1 MPRDAGVVR
10 KGEPFR
16 TRSVAPDPLGF
27 RLTPIA
33 PEAPMLRALALVAMT
48 ATLPMTSAAI
58 AQETT
63 PADPQPLETAMTF
76 DRLAAILTA
85 VDGDAVVEPGGIS
98 LTIASVP
105 VTVIVDQRA
114 NRMRVLVPISSA
126 GSLGEDEL
134 MRLLQANFDTALDA
148 RYAVAN
154 GRLWSTFMHPFAELQ
169 TEQLISGV
177 AQTVTLAQTYGDTY
191 TSGAIMFGGGDTREL
206 IQELLDLGQEL

>member
-1 MPRDAGVVR
+1 
-10 KGEPFR
+10 
-16 TRSVAPDPLGF
+16 
-27 RLTPIA
+27 
-33 PEAPMLRALALVAMT
+33 MLRALALIAMT

-63 PADPQPLETAMTF
+63 PADPQLLETAMTF

-126 GSLGEDEL
+126 DSLGEDEL